1 MTESGTRHQSGKGRF
16 IDVLRYKNL
25 DYVPHL
31 QTLIESNHVD
41 YFLDKKQGV
50 DSWSLPPASH
60 VELVKKCGI
69 DFVFTSCYG
78 RFGQLYQTAGEGG
91 QYING
96 RLKTPEDF
104 NSYPFKAERQ
114 RKMEYFDSFLK
125 QLVRAAKED
134 GDVGVAVALRSVMS
148 ETYLSMGIE
157 DFMIALYDN
166 PIYVESLMDLYLD
179 FTLKA
184 IDIVAE
190 NGADLVL
197 IDDDLAD
204 SNGFMIGASRTKE
217 LWYDR
222 NMEITNKLRSKGI
235 PYIGHCC
242 GKIDELI
249 PWLIE
254 MGYLGI
260 HPIQPDCNDI
270 FELKKQYQGEI
281 SFIGNI
287 DIDSILTSGSVDEVR
302 ADTAEH
308 LERLSQGGGYV
319 LCSSHTIVNHIPVRN
334 FSEMC
339 SVWND
344 FNKRKIK

>member
-1 MTESGTRHQSGKGRF
+1 VRKSAVKHQAGKDRF
-16 IDVLRYKNL
+16 LDVLKYENL

-41 YFLDKKQGV
+41 YLLEKEWGGS
-50 DSWSLPPASH
+50 SWTLPPTSH

-69 DFVFTSCYG
+69 DFIFTNCYG
-78 RFGQLYQTAGEGG
+78 NFGQTYQKINDGNQYVDG
-91 QYING
+91 Q
-96 RLKTPEDF
+96 LKTLKMF
-104 NSYPFKAERQ
+104 NSYPFEAEIKQ
-114 RKMEYFDSFLK
+114 KMEDFDSFLK
-125 QLVRAAKED
+125 KLIEASKED
-134 GDVGVAVALRSVMS
+134 DDVGVAVALRSVMA

-157 DFMIALYDN
+157 DFMIALYDDLE
-166 PIYVESLMDLYLD
+166 YVERLMDLYMD

-204 SNGFMIGASRTKE
+204 SNGFMIGAIKTKE

-222 NMEITNKLRSKGI
+222 NMEITNKLKNKGI
-235 PYIGHCC
+235 PYVGHCC
-242 GKIDELI
+242 GKVDDII
-249 PWLIE
+249 PWMIE

-260 HPIQPDCNDI
+260 HPIQPGCNDI
-270 FELKKQYQGEI
+270 YKLKKKYQGQI

-287 DIDSILTSGSVDEVR
+287 DIDSILTKGSEEDVSK
-302 ADTAEH
+302 DTMEH
-308 LERLSQGGGYV
+308 LERLSEGGGYV

-334 FSEMC
+334 FSQMC
-339 SVWND
+339 STWKN
-344 FNKRKIK
+344 FNKKDK